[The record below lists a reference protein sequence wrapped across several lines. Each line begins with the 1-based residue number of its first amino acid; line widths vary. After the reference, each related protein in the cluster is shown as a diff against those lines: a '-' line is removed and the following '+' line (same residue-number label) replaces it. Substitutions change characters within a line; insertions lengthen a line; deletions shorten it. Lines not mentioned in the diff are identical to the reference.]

1 MADRMQDLFEEI
13 VTTLRADMKRQGSS
27 VDPLHYVEEE
37 VQRWKAARGSDD
49 GIWFSLIL
57 QMLRFGFGN
66 YAFTY
71 DRQPLLQEHL
81 ANFEALADLDEKGKR
96 KLAEVEGLE
105 LNVQRVRS
113 VAKNARTMRT
123 LQRDF
128 GSVVEFL
135 ASFESEQ
142 DLAAGVE
149 EMFSYIKDEG
159 AVEFTREMG
168 WKTPGS
174 SPAVRRVLSRM
185 RELVDGSIDMP
196 GIRAAIAAMAA
207 ATGRDEETIDFLLQL
222 FAAGDTR
229 IGLAPICDVNFA
241 CYRCRVSDRQ
251 CAERRYEFGTGR
263 EIVHEERE

>member
-1 MADRMQDLFEEI
+1 MADRMKDLFEEI
-13 VTTLRADMKRQGSS
+13 VTTLREDMKRQGSS
-27 VDPLHYVEEE
+27 VDPLHYVEAE
-37 VQRWKAARGSDD
+37 VVRWKAARSSDD

-71 DRQPLLQEHL
+71 DKQPLLQEHL
-81 ANFEALADLDEKGKR
+81 ADFEHLADLDEKGKR
-96 KLAEVEGLE
+96 KLAEVDGLE
-105 LNVQRVRS
+105 LNLQRVRS
-113 VAKNARTMRT
+113 IAKNARTMRT
-123 LQRDF
+123 LRKDF

-135 ASFESEQ
+135 ASFESES

-185 RELVDGSIDMP
+185 RDLVDGSIDTA
-196 GIRAAIAAMAA
+196 GIRAAIEALAA
-207 ATGRDEETIDFLLQL
+207 ASGRDEETVDFLLQL
-222 FAAGDTR
+222 FASGDAR
-229 IGLAPICDVNFA
+229 IGLSPICDVNFA
-241 CYRCRVSDRQ
+241 CYRCRVSDSQ

-263 EIVHEERE
+263 EIVREEQE